1 MWWGL
6 VPLGVAKSNNSIPEG
21 YALNQNYPN
30 PFNPTTN
37 FTYEIS
43 KAGFVSIK
51 IYDILGREVAT
62 LVNEVKQA
70 GSFAA
75 TWNAINAG
83 SGIYFCKM
91 QSGSFTATK
100 KMILMK

>member
-1 MWWGL
+1 
-6 VPLGVAKSNNSIPEG
+6 VPSKYNLSE
-21 YALNQNYPN
+21 NYPN

-70 GSFAA
+70 GSYPA
-75 TWNAINAG
+75 TWNALNAG

-91 QSGSFTATK
+91 QSGSFSATK

>member
-1 MWWGL
+1 
-6 VPLGVAKSNNSIPEG
+6 VPSRYSLSE
-21 YALNQNYPN
+21 NYPN

-51 IYDILGREVAT
+51 IYDVLGREVVT

-70 GSFAA
+70 GSYPA
-75 TWNAINAG
+75 TWNAISTG